1 MAVASAAQS
10 HAVATSSRVNQA
22 YQAMH
27 LIFTVAPVIAGVDK
41 FTHFLVNWDQY
52 LAPQIAA
59 LLPFSAH
66 TFMWIV
72 GVIEIVAGV
81 GVLLMP
87 RVFAYVVSVWLV
99 GIIANLVIGGQ
110 YLDVALRDLGL
121 AVGAF
126 SLGRMSEEL
135 AQK

>member
-1 MAVASAAQS
+1 MAVASAVQPGTVQS
-10 HAVATSSRVNQA
+10 SSRVHQA

-27 LIFTVAPVIAGVDK
+27 LILTVAPIVAGVDK

-52 LAPQIAA
+52 VAPQIAA
-59 LLPFSAH
+59 FLPFSAH

-72 GVIEIVAGV
+72 GAIEIVAGV

-87 RVFAYVVSVWLV
+87 RVFAYVVSAWLV
-99 GIIANLVIGGQ
+99 GIVANLVIGGQ

-126 SLGRMSEEL
+126 SLGRMSEEV
-135 AQK
+135 AEK